1 MQPGAWKHESI
12 RESTYTGNFRWY
24 AGRLQHL
31 VCIIPSWRYNA
42 FPSGLEELAPSHFMN
57 IIQVQKGQQRCFS
70 ELNYCYS
77 DNLISNLA
85 HTLLSQTVPLWYRD
99 ALYPQL
105 PNAIPWKVKSKKKKK
120 EEEKRKK
127 KKTAFGNVP
136 HSCCLLQ
143 HFLLLQKLKNQIL
156 WSFIFLHVFYKHLFL
171 LLFP

>member
-120 EEEKRKK
+120 RRRKK
-127 KKTAFGNVP
+127 KK
-136 HSCCLLQ
+136 
-143 HFLLLQKLKNQIL
+143 KKN
-156 WSFIFLHVFYKHLFL
+156 SFWECATQ
-171 LLFP
+171 LLFAATFSPSPKVKESDLVVIYFSTCFL